1 MHEEGIDLHILLWL
15 VGWLVA
21 VLVLFAAGVKL
32 PLQTHLGGFKARL
45 YAGACVAAGVGV
57 WVLANVALTL
67 NDTHIDVT
75 REKVYT
81 PSPAAMKV
89 AAELRA
95 PVAITY
101 FYRGQDSYGRRTGD
115 LLKVM
120 ARRNPALTV
129 TTVDPDTQPEI
140 ARRQGIRLYN
150 AAVIE
155 AEGRRVLVQGTDEA
169 EIALGIQRV
178 LRERTVTVCFLEGH
192 GEFAMDGFEYHT
204 HIDGIADHSHGEAS
218 SQVIET
224 GGHGIGRLRRVL
236 EAQGYEARKVI
247 LATRTDVP
255 ADCSILIAA
264 NPRTTFLPG
273 ESAALRTYLVR
284 GGATLL
290 LFDLGF
296 VPEPGLERLL
306 AELGVRIEQEVVV
319 DPLSHYQSDA
329 EMVAVTGYD
338 PHPITRTVSLTF
350 FPGIRPLSPAQ
361 PAAGVASK
369 PLLLSS
375 RDSYTRTVVPADIR
389 AVRAIPAAAPATPQP
404 GPRVLG
410 VAAEGTLVPD
420 SKPFRAVVVGDGD
433 FASNS
438 FLPYMANS
446 DLLLAMVRWLAREEQ
461 GTAVRPRIPVP
472 PMILLSAA
480 QTRAVFLSIVV
491 LLPLTVVVLGCI
503 VWWRRR

>member
-1 MHEEGIDLHILLWL
+1 
-15 VGWLVA
+15 
-21 VLVLFAAGVKL
+21 
-32 PLQTHLGGFKARL
+32 
-45 YAGACVAAGVGV
+45 
-57 WVLANVALTL
+57 
-67 NDTHIDVT
+67 
-75 REKVYT
+75 
-81 PSPAAMKV
+81 
-89 AAELRA
+89 
-95 PVAITY
+95 
-101 FYRGQDSYGRRTGD
+101 
-115 LLKVM
+115 
-120 ARRNPALTV
+120 
-129 TTVDPDTQPEI
+129 
-140 ARRQGIRLYN
+140 
-150 AAVIE
+150 
-155 AEGRRVLVQGTDEA
+155 
-169 EIALGIQRV
+169 
-178 LRERTVTVCFLEGH
+178 
-192 GEFAMDGFEYHT
+192 
-204 HIDGIADHSHGEAS
+204 
-218 SQVIET
+218 
-224 GGHGIGRLRRVL
+224 
-236 EAQGYEARKVI
+236 
-247 LATRTDVP
+247 
-255 ADCSILIAA
+255 
-264 NPRTTFLPG
+264 
-273 ESAALRTYLVR
+273 
-284 GGATLL
+284 
-290 LFDLGF
+290 
-296 VPEPGLERLL
+296 
-306 AELGVRIEQEVVV
+306 
-319 DPLSHYQSDA
+319 
-329 EMVAVTGYD
+329 MVAVTGYD

-472 PMILLSAA
+472 PMILLSVA